1 MRAHTRRAEEEAA
14 TYALG
19 AVVRLTGLS
28 AHAIR
33 AWERR
38 YGAVHPQRTAGGT
51 RRYSEADVARL
62 RLLAAATDAGHRIGD
77 VARLSDDAIERL
89 LAAQSERPA
98 VQAPVD
104 ELIAAADRL
113 DLAELERLLGLQLGA
128 MGAVAFARDV
138 AAPFLRRVGE
148 RWEHG
153 TTSIASEHLASAV
166 SRTLLGGVL
175 RLGPRSPGA
184 PRLVFATPE
193 MERHELGTLIAAV
206 VAVGAGADATFLGP
220 DLPVSEVV
228 EAAVKLAPAAVVL
241 GVVGLA
247 PGALRRYL
255 TELRGRLPS
264 GVALWIGGAAAPDDL
279 AGVEHVAD
287 LDELERRISLLRR
300 RPAGAVR

>member
-1 MRAHTRRAEEEAA
+1 MRADTPRDEEEA

-19 AVVRLTGLS
+19 AVVRLTGLT

-38 YGAVHPQRTAGGT
+38 YGAVRPERTPGGT
-51 RRYSEADVARL
+51 RRYSEGDVARL
-62 RLLAAATDAGHRIGD
+62 RLLAAAIAEGHRIGEL
-77 VARLSDDAIERL
+77 ARLSDDAIERL
-89 LAAQSERPA
+89 LAQRSERPA
-98 VQAPVD
+98 GQAPVD

-128 MGAVAFARDV
+128 MGPVAFARDV
-138 AAPFLRRVGE
+138 AAPFLRSVGD

-153 TTSIASEHLASAV
+153 ATSIASEHLASAV

-175 RLGPRSPGA
+175 RLGPRAPGA

-193 MERHELGTLIAAV
+193 MERHELGALIAAV

-228 EAAVKLAPAAVVL
+228 EAAAKLSPAAVVL

-255 TELRGRLPS
+255 ADLRARLPA
-264 GVALWIGGAAAPDDL
+264 GVQLWIGGAAAPGDL
-279 AGVEHVAD
+279 AGVEQVAD

-300 RPAGAVR
+300 RPAGAAR